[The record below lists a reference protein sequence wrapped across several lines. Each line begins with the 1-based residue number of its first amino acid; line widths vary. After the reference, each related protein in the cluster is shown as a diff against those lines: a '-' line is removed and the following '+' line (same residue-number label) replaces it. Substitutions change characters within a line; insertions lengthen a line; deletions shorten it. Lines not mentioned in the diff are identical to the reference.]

1 MIMSDTTDTT
11 AKSTDGRPE
20 SILSTDGLT
29 KKFGTLTAVDGVSLE
44 IPAGRITSIIGPN
57 GAGKTTLFNLFT
69 GKYEPTSGRIAL
81 RGDRIDGEEPHR
93 LVERG
98 LVRSFQITNF
108 FADLTARENVRLAT
122 QAPHTGFRPRD
133 FLAHHRDLDV
143 ATESADRILK
153 RVHLSD
159 VADETASNL
168 SYGQRRHLEI
178 AISLAADPDLFL
190 MDEPTAG
197 MSPEETTDTVEL
209 IEEIASDITLVLIEH
224 DMHIVM
230 DISDHIAVMNEGQV
244 LARGTPDRIRNDE
257 RVQKAYLG
265 GE

>member
-1 MIMSDTTDTT
+1 MTQSYTTDP
-11 AKSTDGRPE
+11 TDGDAEP
-20 SILSTDGLT
+20 ILSTDDLT

-44 IPAGRITSIIGPN
+44 IPADRITSIIGPN

-69 GKYEPTSGRIAL
+69 GKYEPTEGRIAL
-81 RGDRIDGEEPHR
+81 RGDRIDGKEPHH

-98 LVRSFQITNF
+98 LVRSFQINNF

-122 QAPHTGFRPRD
+122 QAPYTGFRPRD

-143 ATESADRILK
+143 ATESANRILE
-153 RVHLSD
+153 RVHLSN

-178 AISLAADPDLFL
+178 GISLAADPDLFL

-197 MSPEETTDTVEL
+197 MSPEETRETVEL
-209 IEEIASDITLVLIEH
+209 VEEIASDITLILIEH

-230 DISDHIAVMNEGQV
+230 DISDQIVVMNEGMV
-244 LARGTPDRIRNDE
+244 LARGTPDQIRNDE
-257 RVQKAYLG
+257 RVQRAYLG
-265 GE
+265 SE